1 MTGNQMNG
9 THPNNLQMNKVELIR
24 FGHHFKAIKKNWLSI
39 AAFTLLFS
47 LTCTW
52 YIYSK
57 ASIYQATATLLIQE
71 EQKSALSIEEVYGVD
86 TTKKE
91 YFQTQIAI
99 LKSNHIADKV
109 IRELNLTQ
117 LPEFTSSGGL
127 NKKIDQ
133 IKSIP
138 FVQDLL
144 NVAPSPKETAQFSES
159 YYQALQAFRSK
170 LDIEPVRNTQLVR
183 IRFRSTDPKLA
194 TTIANAVGQAY
205 IDANFEAK
213 LVVTQNAATWLTNN
227 SQKLEER
234 LRNSEQALQEFLLKE
249 GLIDINGIDEIY
261 ANELEELT
269 RKLNIAVNKRI
280 EAQTLIQLLRRKSSQ
295 SLDSLLSI
303 DEFANQA
310 QIRDLKLSEAQAAK
324 NLSELAQRYG
334 PKHDRM
340 IQAKAQLAEIQS
352 RTQQLIRDIS
362 FSKQQDLLAAKAQED
377 MLRAELDNKKSDFQ
391 SLGSQKARYEQLKRE
406 VESNK
411 ALYEAFLNREKE
423 TNATSDY
430 KNVTARFTDK
440 AIIPLFPVAPQRIK
454 LVLIATFFGFAIA
467 CALVIILETMRE
479 VIRSTADVQ
488 EKLGVTCLGVIPM
501 VKKRNLRKNGVSY
514 TAYLDDEEKLFS
526 EACRSV
532 RTSLLLRLT
541 NTKQKIL
548 PFTSAIPEEGKT
560 STSINM
566 AVSFSKM
573 EKVLIIDCDL
583 RRPSIAKRFGIAE
596 SSPGLTHIL
605 TMDTPIKDCV
615 THIKEANLD
624 VLSAG
629 LIPPNPQELL
639 ASDRFK
645 KLLEHFQN
653 KYDRI
658 IIDTPPQLSVS
669 DALILGQYANGLI
682 TVIRSEST
690 KSSLVN
696 LALSKQIQHSV
707 PSLGVLITQAK
718 AKEGETLYVQKYAY

>member
-1 MTGNQMNG
+1 MNG

-658 IIDTPPQLSVS
+658 IIDTPPLLSVS

>member
-1 MTGNQMNG
+1 MNG

-109 IRELNLTQ
+109 IRELNLTP

-340 IQAKAQLAEIQS
+340 IQVKAQLAEIQS

-479 VIRSTADVQ
+479 VIRSAADVQ

-514 TAYLDDEEKLFS
+514 TAYLNDEEKLFS

-658 IIDTPPQLSVS
+658 IIDTPPLLSVS

>member
-1 MTGNQMNG
+1 MNG

-352 RTQQLIRDIS
+352 RTQQLIRGIS

-454 LVLIATFFGFAIA
+454 LVLIATLFGFAIA

-624 VLSAG
+624 VLPAG

-658 IIDTPPQLSVS
+658 IIDTPPLLSVS

>member
-1 MTGNQMNG
+1 MNG

-57 ASIYQATATLLIQE
+57 ASVYQATATLLIQE

-117 LPEFTSSGGL
+117 LTEFTRSGGL
-127 NKKIDQ
+127 NQKIDQ

-269 RKLNIAVNKRI
+269 RKLNVAVNKRI

-596 SSPGLTHIL
+596 PSPGLTHIL

-658 IIDTPPQLSVS
+658 IIDTPPLLSVS

-718 AKEGETLYVQKYAY
+718 TKEGETLYVQKYAY

>member
-1 MTGNQMNG
+1 MNG

-645 KLLEHFQN
+645 KLLEYFQN

-658 IIDTPPQLSVS
+658 IIDTPPLLSVS

>member
-1 MTGNQMNG
+1 MNG

-127 NKKIDQ
+127 NKEIDQ

-234 LRNSEQALQEFLLKE
+234 LRNSDQALQEFLLKE

-658 IIDTPPQLSVS
+658 IIDTPPLLSVS

>member
-1 MTGNQMNG
+1 MNG
-9 THPNNLQMNKVELIR
+9 THPNHFPMNKIELIR
-24 FGHHFKAIKKNWLSI
+24 FGHHYKTLKKNWLSI
-39 AAFTLLFS
+39 AAFTLIFS
-47 LTCTW
+47 LACTW
-52 YIYSK
+52 HIYSK
-57 ASIYQATATLLIQE
+57 TSIYQATATLLIQE

-91 YFQTQIAI
+91 YFQTQVAI
-99 LKSNHIADKV
+99 LQSNHIADKV
-109 IRELNLTQ
+109 IQSLDLTQ
-117 LPEFTSSGGL
+117 YPEFTSTGGL
-127 NKKIDQ
+127 KQTIDE

-138 FVQDLL
+138 LVQDLL
-144 NVAPSPKETAQFSES
+144 SVTPNPTETAQYSDT
-159 YYQALQAFRSK
+159 YYRALQTFKDK
-170 LDIEPVRNTQLVR
+170 LEIEPVRNTQMVE
-183 IRFRSTDPKLA
+183 IRFRSADAKLA
-194 TTIANAVGQAY
+194 TQIANAVGQAY

-234 LRNSEQALQEFLLKE
+234 LRDSEQALQDFLLRE

-261 ANELEELT
+261 ANELEELN
-269 RKLNIAVNKRI
+269 RKLNTAVNNRI
-280 EAQTLIQLLRRKSSQ
+280 ESQSLIQLLRRKSSQ

-303 DEFANQA
+303 EEFANQV
-310 QIRDLKLSEAQAAK
+310 QIRDLKLSEAQAEK

-340 IQAKAQLAEIQS
+340 IQARAQLESIQS
-352 RTQQLIRDIS
+352 RTQQLIREIS
-362 FSKQQDLLAAKAQED
+362 FSKQQDLLAAKSQED
-377 MLRAELDNKKSDFQ
+377 MLRSELDRKKTEFQ

-440 AIIPLFPVAPQRIK
+440 AMIPLFPVAPQRMK
-454 LVLIATFFGFAIA
+454 LVLIATLFGFAIA
-467 CALVIILETMRE
+467 CALVIILETLRE
-479 VIRSTADVQ
+479 VIRSASDVQ
-488 EKLGVTCLGVIPM
+488 EKLGVTCLGTIPL
-501 VKKRNLRKNGVSY
+501 VKNRRLRKNGLSY
-514 TAYLDDEEKLFS
+514 TAYLDKDEKLFS
-526 EACRSV
+526 EACRSI
-532 RTSLLLRLT
+532 RTSLLLKLT

-566 AVSFSKM
+566 AVSFSTM
-573 EKVLIIDCDL
+573 EKVLLIDCDL
-583 RRPSIAKRFGIAE
+583 RRPSLAKRFDIAD
-596 SSPGLTHIL
+596 SQPGLTNIL
-605 TMDTPIKDCV
+605 TMDTAIKDCIV
-615 THIKEANLD
+615 RVEEAKLD
-624 VLSAG
+624 VLPAG

-639 ASDRFK
+639 ASARFN
-645 KLLEHFQN
+645 KLLDYFQE

-658 IIDTPPQLSVS
+658 IIDTPPLLSVS

-682 TVIRSEST
+682 TVIRAEST
-690 KSSLVN
+690 KAQLVN
-696 LALSKQIQHSV
+696 VALSKQLQHSV

-718 AKEGETLYVQKYAY
+718 SKEGEALYVQKYAY

>member
-1 MTGNQMNG
+1 MNG

-117 LPEFTSSGGL
+117 LPEFTRSGGL
-127 NKKIDQ
+127 NQKIDQ

-269 RKLNIAVNKRI
+269 RKLNVAVNKRI

-377 MLRAELDNKKSDFQ
+377 MLRAELDNKKADFQ

-454 LVLIATFFGFAIA
+454 LVLIASFFGFAIA
-467 CALVIILETMRE
+467 CALVIILETLRE

-501 VKKRNLRKNGVSY
+501 VKKRNLLKNGVSY

-615 THIKEANLD
+615 THIEEANLD
-624 VLSAG
+624 VLPAG

-658 IIDTPPQLSVS
+658 IIDTPPLLSVS

-718 AKEGETLYVQKYAY
+718 TKEGETLYVQKYTY

>member
-1 MTGNQMNG
+1 MNG

-391 SLGSQKARYEQLKRE
+391 LLGSQKARYEQLKRE

>member
-1 MTGNQMNG
+1 MNG
-9 THPNNLQMNKVELIR
+9 THPNHFPMNKIELIR
-24 FGHHFKAIKKNWLSI
+24 FGHHYKTLKKNWLSI
-39 AAFTLLFS
+39 AAFTLIFS
-47 LTCTW
+47 LACTW
-52 YIYSK
+52 HIYSK
-57 ASIYQATATLLIQE
+57 TSIYQATATLLIQE

-91 YFQTQIAI
+91 YFQTQVAI
-99 LKSNHIADKV
+99 LQSNHIADKV
-109 IRELNLTQ
+109 IQSLDLTQ
-117 LPEFTSSGGL
+117 YPEFTSTGGL
-127 NKKIDQ
+127 KQTIDE

-138 FVQDLL
+138 LVQDLL
-144 NVAPSPKETAQFSES
+144 SVTPNPTETAQYSDT
-159 YYQALQAFRSK
+159 YYRALQTFKDK
-170 LDIEPVRNTQLVR
+170 LEIEPVRNTQMVE
-183 IRFRSTDPKLA
+183 IRFRSADAKLA
-194 TTIANAVGQAY
+194 TQIANAVGQAY

-234 LRNSEQALQEFLLKE
+234 LRDSEQALQDFLLRE

-261 ANELEELT
+261 ANELEELN
-269 RKLNIAVNKRI
+269 RKLNTAVNNRI
-280 EAQTLIQLLRRKSSQ
+280 ESQSLIQLLRRKSSQ

-303 DEFANQA
+303 EEFANQV
-310 QIRDLKLSEAQAAK
+310 QIRDLKLSEAQAEK

-340 IQAKAQLAEIQS
+340 IQARAQLESIQS
-352 RTQQLIRDIS
+352 RTQQLIREIS
-362 FSKQQDLLAAKAQED
+362 FSKQQDLLAAKSQED
-377 MLRAELDNKKSDFQ
+377 MLRSELDRKKTEFQ

-440 AIIPLFPVAPQRIK
+440 AMIPLFPVAPQRMK
-454 LVLIATFFGFAIA
+454 LVLIATLFGFAIA
-467 CALVIILETMRE
+467 CALVIILETLRE
-479 VIRSTADVQ
+479 VIRTASDVQ
-488 EKLGVTCLGVIPM
+488 EKLGVTCLGTIPL
-501 VKKRNLRKNGVSY
+501 VKNRRLRKNGLSY
-514 TAYLDDEEKLFS
+514 TAYLDKDEKLFS
-526 EACRSV
+526 EACRSI
-532 RTSLLLRLT
+532 RTSLLLKLT

-566 AVSFSKM
+566 AVSFSTM
-573 EKVLIIDCDL
+573 EKVLLIDCDL
-583 RRPSIAKRFGIAE
+583 RRPSLAKRFDIAD
-596 SSPGLTHIL
+596 SQPGLTNIL
-605 TMDTPIKDCV
+605 TMDTAIKDCIV
-615 THIKEANLD
+615 RVEEAKLD
-624 VLSAG
+624 VLPAG

-639 ASDRFK
+639 ASARFN
-645 KLLEHFQN
+645 KLLDYFQE

-658 IIDTPPQLSVS
+658 IIDTPPLLSVS

-682 TVIRSEST
+682 TVIRAEST
-690 KSSLVN
+690 KAQLVN
-696 LALSKQIQHSV
+696 VALSKQLQHSV

-718 AKEGETLYVQKYAY
+718 SKEGEALYVQKYAY

>member
-1 MTGNQMNG
+1 MNG

-109 IRELNLTQ
+109 IRELNLTP

-624 VLSAG
+624 VLPAG

-658 IIDTPPQLSVS
+658 IIDTPPLLSVS

>member
-1 MTGNQMNG
+1 MNG

-467 CALVIILETMRE
+467 YALVIILETMRE
-479 VIRSTADVQ
+479 VIRSAADVQ

-658 IIDTPPQLSVS
+658 IIDTPPLLSVS

>member
-1 MTGNQMNG
+1 MNG
-9 THPNNLQMNKVELIR
+9 THPNNFQINKVELIR
-24 FGHHFKAIKKNWLSI
+24 FGHHFKTLKKNWLSI
-39 AAFTLLFS
+39 AAFTLIFS

-57 ASIYQATATLLIQE
+57 TSIYQATATLLIQE

-109 IRELNLTQ
+109 INELNLTQ
-117 LPEFTSSGGL
+117 HPEFTSSGGL
-127 NKKIDQ
+127 KQKIDD
-133 IKSIP
+133 IKAVP
-138 FVQDLL
+138 LVQDLL
-144 NVAPSPKETAQFSES
+144 NVSPSPKETSQYSES
-159 YYQALQAFRSK
+159 YYQALQAFKRK
-170 LDIEPVRNTQLVR
+170 LEIEPVRNTQLVR
-183 IRFRSTDPKLA
+183 ISFRSADPKLA
-194 TTIANAVGQAY
+194 TRVANAVGQAY

-234 LRNSEQALQEFLLKE
+234 LKKSEHALQEFLLKE
-249 GLIDINGIDEIY
+249 GLIDINGIDDIY
-261 ANELEELT
+261 ANELEELN
-269 RKLNIAVNKRI
+269 RKLNTAVNKRI
-280 EAQTLIQLLRRKSSQ
+280 EAQTLIQLLKRKSSQ
-295 SLDSLLSI
+295 NLDSLLSI

-324 NLSELAQRYG
+324 NVSELAQRYG

-340 IQAKAQLAEIQS
+340 VQAKAQLASIQE
-352 RTQQLIRDIS
+352 RTQQLIREIS

-377 MLRAELDNKKSDFQ
+377 MLREELDRKKSDFQ

-411 ALYEAFLNREKE
+411 DLYEAFLNREKE
-423 TNATSDY
+423 TSATSDY

-440 AIIPLFPVAPQRIK
+440 AIIPLFPVAPQRMK

-467 CALVIILETMRE
+467 CALVIILETLRE
-479 VIRSTADVQ
+479 VIRTSNDVQ
-488 EKLGVTCLGVIPM
+488 DKLGVTFLGVIPM
-501 VKKRNLRKNGVSY
+501 VKKRTLRKNGVSY
-514 TAYLDDEEKLFS
+514 TAYLDKDEKLFS

-566 AVSFSKM
+566 AVSFSTM

-583 RRPSIAKRFGIAE
+583 RRPSLAKRFNIPE
-596 SSPGLTHIL
+596 SQPGLTNIL
-605 TMDTPIKDCV
+605 TMDTAIKDCIV
-615 THIKEANLD
+615 RIDDANLD
-624 VLSAG
+624 VLPAG

-639 ASDRFK
+639 ASNRFK
-645 KLLEHFQN
+645 KLLDHFQD

-658 IIDTPPQLSVS
+658 IIDTPPLLSVS

-690 KSSLVN
+690 KASLVN
-696 LALSKQIQHSV
+696 VALSKQIQHSI

>member
-1 MTGNQMNG
+1 MNG

-109 IRELNLTQ
+109 IRKLNLTQ
-117 LPEFTSSGGL
+117 LPEFTRSGGL
-127 NKKIDQ
+127 NQKIDQ

-269 RKLNIAVNKRI
+269 RKLNVAVNKRI

-340 IQAKAQLAEIQS
+340 IQAKAQLAEIQA

-454 LVLIATFFGFAIA
+454 LVVIATFFGFAIA
-467 CALVIILETMRE
+467 CALIIILETMRE

-615 THIKEANLD
+615 THIEEANLD
-624 VLSAG
+624 VLPAG

-639 ASDRFK
+639 ASERFK

-658 IIDTPPQLSVS
+658 IIDTPPLLSVS

-718 AKEGETLYVQKYAY
+718 TKEGETLYVQKYAY

>member
-1 MTGNQMNG
+1 MNG

-117 LPEFTSSGGL
+117 LPEFTSSGGV

-194 TTIANAVGQAY
+194 MTIANAVGQAY

-352 RTQQLIRDIS
+352 RTS
-362 FSKQQDLLAAKAQED
+362 NSSVTFPS
-377 MLRAELDNKKSDFQ
+377 
-391 SLGSQKARYEQLKRE
+391 
-406 VESNK
+406 VSNK
-411 ALYEAFLNREKE
+411 TFLLQKRK
-423 TNATSDY
+423 
-430 KNVTARFTDK
+430 R
-440 AIIPLFPVAPQRIK
+440 
-454 LVLIATFFGFAIA
+454 
-467 CALVIILETMRE
+467 
-479 VIRSTADVQ
+479 
-488 EKLGVTCLGVIPM
+488 TCFEQ
-501 VKKRNLRKNGVSY
+501 N
-514 TAYLDDEEKLFS
+514 
-526 EACRSV
+526 
-532 RTSLLLRLT
+532 
-541 NTKQKIL
+541 
-548 PFTSAIPEEGKT
+548 
-560 STSINM
+560 SI
-566 AVSFSKM
+566 
-573 EKVLIIDCDL
+573 
-583 RRPSIAKRFGIAE
+583 
-596 SSPGLTHIL
+596 
-605 TMDTPIKDCV
+605 
-615 THIKEANLD
+615 
-624 VLSAG
+624 
-629 LIPPNPQELL
+629 
-639 ASDRFK
+639 
-645 KLLEHFQN
+645 
-653 KYDRI
+653 
-658 IIDTPPQLSVS
+658 
-669 DALILGQYANGLI
+669 
-682 TVIRSEST
+682 T
-690 KSSLVN
+690 KSQTSN
-696 LALSKQIQHSV
+696 R
-707 PSLGVLITQAK
+707 
-718 AKEGETLYVQKYAY
+718 

>member
-1 MTGNQMNG
+1 MNG

-479 VIRSTADVQ
+479 VIRSTVDVQ

-658 IIDTPPQLSVS
+658 IIDTPPLLSVS

>member
-1 MTGNQMNG
+1 
-9 THPNNLQMNKVELIR
+9 
-24 FGHHFKAIKKNWLSI
+24 
-39 AAFTLLFS
+39 S

-310 QIRDLKLSEAQAAK
+310 QIRDLKLSEAQA
-324 NLSELAQRYG
+324 
-334 PKHDRM
+334 
-340 IQAKAQLAEIQS
+340 
-352 RTQQLIRDIS
+352 
-362 FSKQQDLLAAKAQED
+362 
-377 MLRAELDNKKSDFQ
+377 
-391 SLGSQKARYEQLKRE
+391 
-406 VESNK
+406 
-411 ALYEAFLNREKE
+411 
-423 TNATSDY
+423 
-430 KNVTARFTDK
+430 
-440 AIIPLFPVAPQRIK
+440 
-454 LVLIATFFGFAIA
+454 
-467 CALVIILETMRE
+467 
-479 VIRSTADVQ
+479 
-488 EKLGVTCLGVIPM
+488 
-501 VKKRNLRKNGVSY
+501 
-514 TAYLDDEEKLFS
+514 
-526 EACRSV
+526 
-532 RTSLLLRLT
+532 
-541 NTKQKIL
+541 
-548 PFTSAIPEEGKT
+548 
-560 STSINM
+560 
-566 AVSFSKM
+566 
-573 EKVLIIDCDL
+573 
-583 RRPSIAKRFGIAE
+583 
-596 SSPGLTHIL
+596 
-605 TMDTPIKDCV
+605 
-615 THIKEANLD
+615 
-624 VLSAG
+624 
-629 LIPPNPQELL
+629 
-639 ASDRFK
+639 
-645 KLLEHFQN
+645 
-653 KYDRI
+653 
-658 IIDTPPQLSVS
+658 
-669 DALILGQYANGLI
+669 
-682 TVIRSEST
+682 
-690 KSSLVN
+690 
-696 LALSKQIQHSV
+696 
-707 PSLGVLITQAK
+707 
-718 AKEGETLYVQKYAY
+718 

>member
-1 MTGNQMNG
+1 MNG

-234 LRNSEQALQEFLLKE
+234 LRNSEQTLQEFLLKE

-352 RTQQLIRDIS
+352 RTQQLIRGIS

-624 VLSAG
+624 VLPAG

-658 IIDTPPQLSVS
+658 IIDTPPLLSVS

>member
-645 KLLEHFQN
+645 KLLEYFQN

-658 IIDTPPQLSVS
+658 IIDTPPLLSVS

>member
-1 MTGNQMNG
+1 MNG

-117 LPEFTSSGGL
+117 QPEFTRSGGL
-127 NKKIDQ
+127 NQKIDQ

-269 RKLNIAVNKRI
+269 RKLNVAVNKRI

-377 MLRAELDNKKSDFQ
+377 MLRAELDNKKADFQ

-560 STSINM
+560 STSINI

-615 THIKEANLD
+615 THIEEANLD

-658 IIDTPPQLSVS
+658 IIDTPPLLSVS

-718 AKEGETLYVQKYAY
+718 TKEGETLYVQKYAY

>member
-1 MTGNQMNG
+1 MNG

-479 VIRSTADVQ
+479 VIRSTADAQ

-658 IIDTPPQLSVS
+658 IIDTPPLLSVS

>member
-1 MTGNQMNG
+1 MNG

-340 IQAKAQLAEIQS
+340 IQAKAQLTEIQS

-479 VIRSTADVQ
+479 VIRSAADVQ

-624 VLSAG
+624 VLPAG

-658 IIDTPPQLSVS
+658 IIDTPPLLSVS

>member
-1 MTGNQMNG
+1 MNG

-47 LTCTW
+47 LTCTC

-117 LPEFTSSGGL
+117 LPEFTRSGGL
-127 NKKIDQ
+127 NQKIDQ

-269 RKLNIAVNKRI
+269 RKLNVAVNKRI

-377 MLRAELDNKKSDFQ
+377 MLRAELDNKKADFQ

-406 VESNK
+406 VESNT

-624 VLSAG
+624 VLPAG

-658 IIDTPPQLSVS
+658 IIDTPPLLSVS

-718 AKEGETLYVQKYAY
+718 TKEGETLYVQKYAY

>member
-1 MTGNQMNG
+1 MNG

-24 FGHHFKAIKKNWLSI
+24 FGHYFKAIKKNWLSI

-658 IIDTPPQLSVS
+658 IIDTPPLLSVS

>member
-1 MTGNQMNG
+1 MNG
-9 THPNNLQMNKVELIR
+9 THPNNLQMKKVELIR

-117 LPEFTSSGGL
+117 LPEFTRSGGL
-127 NKKIDQ
+127 NQKIDQ

-269 RKLNIAVNKRI
+269 RKLNVAVNKRI

-377 MLRAELDNKKSDFQ
+377 MLRAELDNKKADFQ

-454 LVLIATFFGFAIA
+454 LVLIASFFGFAIA
-467 CALVIILETMRE
+467 CALVIILETLRE

-624 VLSAG
+624 VLPAG

-658 IIDTPPQLSVS
+658 IIDTPPLLSVS

-718 AKEGETLYVQKYAY
+718 TKEGETLYDQKYAY

>member
-1 MTGNQMNG
+1 MNG

-117 LPEFTSSGGL
+117 LPEFTRSGGI
-127 NKKIDQ
+127 NQKIDQ

-183 IRFRSTDPKLA
+183 IRFRSTAPKLA

-269 RKLNIAVNKRI
+269 RKLNVAVNKRI

-340 IQAKAQLAEIQS
+340 IQAKAQLAEIQA

-467 CALVIILETMRE
+467 CALIIILETMRE

-615 THIKEANLD
+615 THIEEANLD
-624 VLSAG
+624 VLPAG

-639 ASDRFK
+639 ASERFK

-658 IIDTPPQLSVS
+658 IIDTPPLLSVS

-718 AKEGETLYVQKYAY
+718 TKEGETLYVQKYAY

>member
-479 VIRSTADVQ
+479 VIRSAADVQ

-658 IIDTPPQLSVS
+658 IIDTPPLLSVS

>member
-1 MTGNQMNG
+1 MNG
-9 THPNNLQMNKVELIR
+9 THPSTFPMNKVELIR
-24 FGHHFKAIKKNWLSI
+24 FGHHYNTLKKNWLSI
-39 AAFTLLFS
+39 AAFTLIFS
-47 LTCTW
+47 LACTW

-57 ASIYQATATLLIQE
+57 TSIYQATATLLIQE

-91 YFQTQIAI
+91 YFQTQVAI
-99 LKSNHIADKV
+99 LQSNHIADKV
-109 IRELNLTQ
+109 IQGLNLTQ
-117 LPEFTSSGGL
+117 YPEFMSTGGL
-127 NKKIDQ
+127 KQTIDN

-138 FVQDLL
+138 LVQDLL
-144 NVAPSPKETAQFSES
+144 NVTPNPTETAQYSDT
-159 YYQALQAFRSK
+159 YYRALQTFKDK
-170 LDIEPVRNTQLVR
+170 LEIEPVRNTQMVK
-183 IRFRSTDPKLA
+183 IRFRSVDPKLA
-194 TTIANAVGQAY
+194 TQVANAVGQAY
-205 IDANFEAK
+205 IDTNFEAK

-234 LRNSEQALQEFLLKE
+234 LRDSEQALQDFLLQE

-261 ANELEELT
+261 ANELEELN
-269 RKLNIAVNKRI
+269 RKLNTAVNNRI
-280 EAQTLIQLLRRKSSQ
+280 EAQSLIQLLRRKSSQ

-303 DEFANQA
+303 DEFANQV
-310 QIRDLKLSEAQAAK
+310 QIRDLKLSEAQAEK

-340 IQAKAQLAEIQS
+340 IQAKAQLDSIQT
-352 RTQQLIRDIS
+352 RTQQLIREIS
-362 FSKQQDLLAAKAQED
+362 FSKQQDLLSAKSQED
-377 MLRAELDNKKSDFQ
+377 MLRAELNRKKTEFQ

-423 TNATSDY
+423 TSATSDY

-440 AIIPLFPVAPQRIK
+440 AIIPLFPVAPQRMK
-454 LVLIATFFGFAIA
+454 LVLIATVFGFAIA
-467 CALVIILETMRE
+467 CALVIILETLRE
-479 VIRSTADVQ
+479 VIRTASDVE
-488 EKLGVTCLGVIPM
+488 EKLGVTCLGTIPL
-501 VKKRNLRKNGVSY
+501 VKSRRLRKSGLSY
-514 TAYLDDEEKLFS
+514 TAYLDKNEKLFS
-526 EACRSV
+526 EACRSI

-541 NTKQKIL
+541 NAKQKVL

-566 AVSFSKM
+566 AVSFSTM

-583 RRPSIAKRFGIAE
+583 RQPSLAKRFDIAE
-596 SSPGLTHIL
+596 SQPGLTNIL
-605 TMDTPIKDCV
+605 TMDTSIKDCIV
-615 THIKEANLD
+615 RVEEAKLD
-624 VLSAG
+624 VLPAG

-639 ASDRFK
+639 ASARFK
-645 KLLEHFQN
+645 KLLDYLQE

-658 IIDTPPQLSVS
+658 IIDTPPLLSVS

-682 TVIRSEST
+682 TVIRAEST
-690 KSSLVN
+690 KAQLVN
-696 LALSKQIQHSV
+696 VALSKQLQHSV

-718 AKEGETLYVQKYAY
+718 SKEGEAFYVHKYAY

>member
-1 MTGNQMNG
+1 MNG

-117 LPEFTSSGGL
+117 LPEFTRSGGL
-127 NKKIDQ
+127 NQKIDQ
-133 IKSIP
+133 IKSIS
-138 FVQDLL
+138 FVQDIL
-144 NVAPSPKETAQFSES
+144 NVSPSPKETAQFSES

-269 RKLNIAVNKRI
+269 RKLNVAVNKRI

-334 PKHDRM
+334 PPKHDRM
-340 IQAKAQLAEIQS
+340 IQAKAQLAEIQA

-454 LVLIATFFGFAIA
+454 LVVIATFFGFAIA
-467 CALVIILETMRE
+467 CALIIILETMRE

-548 PFTSAIPEEGKT
+548 PFTSTIPEEGKT

-615 THIKEANLD
+615 THIEEANLD

-658 IIDTPPQLSVS
+658 IIDTPPLLSVS

-718 AKEGETLYVQKYAY
+718 TKEGETLYVQKYAY

>member
-1 MTGNQMNG
+1 MNG

-109 IRELNLTQ
+109 IRELSLTQ

-269 RKLNIAVNKRI
+269 RKLNVAVNKRI

-340 IQAKAQLAEIQS
+340 IQAKAQLAEIQA

-467 CALVIILETMRE
+467 CALVIILETLRE

-532 RTSLLLRLT
+532 RTSLLLKLT

-615 THIKEANLD
+615 THIEEANLD
-624 VLSAG
+624 ILPAG

-639 ASDRFK
+639 ASERFK

-658 IIDTPPQLSVS
+658 IIDTPPLLSVS
-669 DALILGQYANGLI
+669 DGLILGQYANGLI

-718 AKEGETLYVQKYAY
+718 TKEGETLYVQKYAY

>member
-1 MTGNQMNG
+1 MNG

-117 LPEFTSSGGL
+117 LPEFTSSGGV

-194 TTIANAVGQAY
+194 MTIANAVGQAY

-377 MLRAELDNKKSDFQ
+377 MLREELDNKKSDFQ

-514 TAYLDDEEKLFS
+514 SAYLDDEEKLFS

-624 VLSAG
+624 VLPAG
-629 LIPPNPQELL
+629 LVPPNPQELL

-658 IIDTPPQLSVS
+658 IIDTPPLLSVS
-669 DALILGQYANGLI
+669 DALILGKYANGLI

>member
-1 MTGNQMNG
+1 MNG

-117 LPEFTSSGGL
+117 LPEFTSSGGV

-479 VIRSTADVQ
+479 VIRSAADVQ

-658 IIDTPPQLSVS
+658 IIDTPPLLSVS

>member
-1 MTGNQMNG
+1 MNG

-117 LPEFTSSGGL
+117 LPEFTSSGGV

-133 IKSIP
+133 VKSIP

-183 IRFRSTDPKLA
+183 IRFRSIDPKLA

-213 LVVTQNAATWLTNN
+213 LAVTQNAATWLTNN
-227 SQKLEER
+227 SRKLEER

-658 IIDTPPQLSVS
+658 IIDTPPLLSVS

>member
-1 MTGNQMNG
+1 MNG

-467 CALVIILETMRE
+467 WALVIILETMRE
-479 VIRSTADVQ
+479 VIRSTVDVQ

-658 IIDTPPQLSVS
+658 IIDTPPLLSVS

>member
-1 MTGNQMNG
+1 MNG

-334 PKHDRM
+334 PKHDQM

-467 CALVIILETMRE
+467 YALVIILETMRE

-624 VLSAG
+624 VLPAG

-658 IIDTPPQLSVS
+658 IIDTPPLLSVS

>member
-1 MTGNQMNG
+1 MNG

-39 AAFTLLFS
+39 ATFTLLFS

-109 IRELNLTQ
+109 IRELSLTQ

-269 RKLNIAVNKRI
+269 RKLNVAVNKRI

-340 IQAKAQLAEIQS
+340 IQAKAQLAEIQA

-467 CALVIILETMRE
+467 CALIIILETMRE

-583 RRPSIAKRFGIAE
+583 RRPSIAKRFGFAE

-615 THIKEANLD
+615 THIEEANLD
-624 VLSAG
+624 VLPAG

-639 ASDRFK
+639 ASERFK

-658 IIDTPPQLSVS
+658 IIDTPPLLSVS

-718 AKEGETLYVQKYAY
+718 TKEGETLYVQKYAY

>member
-1 MTGNQMNG
+1 MNG

-117 LPEFTSSGGL
+117 LPEFTSSGGV

-194 TTIANAVGQAY
+194 MTIANAVGQAY

-514 TAYLDDEEKLFS
+514 SAYLDDEEKLFS

-658 IIDTPPQLSVS
+658 IIDTPPLLSVS